1 MIINFS
7 NIYSQPQ
14 FEWVRNYPVQGKS
27 LALDTA
33 GNLILV
39 GIKDSYIFIVKYN
52 PSGQII
58 WYRDTI
64 INPTPYGIFDAVD
77 KFGNIYVTLQANS
90 ARLYLLKYDSSGNQK
105 WNNNDFSE
113 YNQCYGIALDTIGN
127 IFVTC
132 DSSPN
137 ARDEYLTI
145 KFNSQGQVVWYR
157 RYGGNYGSRIP
168 HAITVDNSG
177 NVYITGE
184 SNIDSI
190 KHYDFAS
197 IKYNSSGTQ
206 QWISFYNGRLSGNDF
221 ALAICADNY
230 GYCYVTGSSNYS
242 VNRTTG
248 CTIKYNYTGDSVWT
262 KLFPTDTAGELFTRW
277 VNFIFTDSPG
287 NIYLAGN
294 KSVAGSIYGRAITAM
309 KYDKNGNMKWYKID
323 SAATFSQSA
332 TLDNKSNFYIIG
344 DGRYYMKGVGYD
356 SLGNKIWDFINPNH
370 LYGATKILCNINGDL
385 FVLSSSLDTAMLF
398 KFSKP
403 TVVRNINS
411 SILIKDY
418 KLVQNY
424 PNPFNQSS
432 IIKFQCPVRSDVILK
447 IYDITGREVQT
458 LVNEKLKSGIYEVKF
473 EGRNLSSGIYFY
485 SLFINGI
492 KLDTKKLIIL
502 K

>member
-1 MIINFS
+1 MNRLFLLISFMIINFS

-206 QWISFYNGRLSGNDF
+206 QWISFYNGRF
-221 ALAICADNY
+221 CI
-230 GYCYVTGSSNYS
+230 GYMCG
-242 VNRTTG
+242 
-248 CTIKYNYTGDSVWT
+248 
-262 KLFPTDTAGELFTRW
+262 
-277 VNFIFTDSPG
+277 
-287 NIYLAGN
+287 
-294 KSVAGSIYGRAITAM
+294 
-309 KYDKNGNMKWYKID
+309 
-323 SAATFSQSA
+323 
-332 TLDNKSNFYIIG
+332 
-344 DGRYYMKGVGYD
+344 
-356 SLGNKIWDFINPNH
+356 
-370 LYGATKILCNINGDL
+370 
-385 FVLSSSLDTAMLF
+385 
-398 KFSKP
+398 
-403 TVVRNINS
+403 
-411 SILIKDY
+411 
-418 KLVQNY
+418 
-424 PNPFNQSS
+424 
-432 IIKFQCPVRSDVILK
+432 
-447 IYDITGREVQT
+447 
-458 LVNEKLKSGIYEVKF
+458 
-473 EGRNLSSGIYFY
+473 
-485 SLFINGI
+485 
-492 KLDTKKLIIL
+492 
-502 K
+502 